1 MLYENGDGDEPIL
14 HVRKH
19 ISKLY
24 IRSDMIKCVFEY
36 MQRDRKVF
44 PKTVYLRISN
54 IIVSRTLGILKK
66 AVRTYLIHLALAAD
80 RIRYTLSTVL
90 IFYVTVSLLST

>member
-14 HVRKH
+14 RKY

-24 IRSDMIKCVFEY
+24 IRIDTIKCVFEY
-36 MQRDRKVF
+36 RQRDRKVF
-44 PKTVYLRISN
+44 SKTVYLRISN
-54 IIVSRTLGILKK
+54 IKVSRTLGILKQT
-66 AVRTYLIHLALAAD
+66 VRTYLIHLALAAD
-80 RIRYTLSTVL
+80 RTRYTLSTVL